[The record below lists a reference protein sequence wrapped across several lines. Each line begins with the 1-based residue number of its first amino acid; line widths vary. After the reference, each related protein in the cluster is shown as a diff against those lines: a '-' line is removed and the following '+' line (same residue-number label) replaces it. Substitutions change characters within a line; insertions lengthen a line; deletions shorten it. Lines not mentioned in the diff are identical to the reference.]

1 MIREFFYL
9 VGLGI
14 DGYCLEKHVVRARNQ
29 SEAYYAA
36 LKFLHPD
43 GRNYN
48 CVMVLKRLTKAEAEK
63 YAR

>member
-43 GRNYN
+43 GGYN
-48 CVMVLKRLTKAEAEK
+48 CVMVLKRLPSSEAEK